1 MRREGQAHWKQRLAA
16 VTAEMTAA
24 AAEGG
29 VDALLEASPS
39 STSGSPSSPSSSDN
53 IDNIALGQWRG
64 EPGLKPHLLF
74 YGTLHGALP
83 WARQVLRGGGG
94 GHLILS

>member
-94 GHLILS
+94 GI